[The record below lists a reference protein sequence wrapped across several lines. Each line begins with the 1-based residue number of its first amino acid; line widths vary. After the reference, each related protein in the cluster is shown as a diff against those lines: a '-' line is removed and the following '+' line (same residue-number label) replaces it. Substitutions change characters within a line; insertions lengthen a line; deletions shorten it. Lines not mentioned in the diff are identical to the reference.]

1 MINFRYHVVSILAV
15 FLALAIGTVMGASF
29 VGRGVIDNLQKRI
42 DIVQGRVDR
51 QRDENGRLQGEN
63 DRLNAYVEATQNFAV
78 ARTLVGVRTN
88 VVAERGTNTET
99 VDAQVTLLR
108 QGGSEVPGA
117 VWLEPAWALDSA
129 DAVQALRL
137 ATGLTNRSKPALR
150 AAAARLLG
158 QRLGSSAP
166 ETDDLLTKLVDA
178 KFITL
183 SGAAGTSAPNAA
195 DFTGPSTRVLEIGGP
210 GHPVPRDL
218 VPSVA
223 AGVLDA
229 SAPVAVGEVFVAS
242 DQGPDRAAWIDAI
255 ANADALRDRISTID
269 DLELVEGRVGTTLAL
284 SELGLG
290 TVGNYGIGR
299 AHQVPATLPTVPVA
313 K

>member
-29 VGRGVIDNLQKRI
+29 VGRGVIDRLQTRI
-42 DIVQGRVDR
+42 DRVQGNADT
-51 QRDENGRLQGEN
+51 QRDRNDRLQGEN
-63 DRLNAYVEATQNFAV
+63 DRLNAYVEATQNFTV
-78 ARTLVGVRTN
+78 ARSLVGVRSN

-99 VDAQVTLLR
+99 VDAQVALLR
-108 QGGSEVPGA
+108 QGLSTVPGV
-117 VWLEPAWALDSA
+117 VWLEPTWTLATAESA
-129 DAVQALRL
+129 QALRT

-158 QRLGSSAP
+158 QRLGSTAP
-166 ETDDLLTKLVDA
+166 ATDDLLTKLVDA

-183 SGAAGTSAPNAA
+183 SGAAGSNAPTAA

-210 GHPVPRDL
+210 GHPVPNDL

-223 AGVLDA
+223 AGALDA
-229 SAPVAVGEVFVAS
+229 SAPVAVGEAFVAS
-242 DQGPDRAAWIDAI
+242 EQGPDRAAWIDAI
-255 ANADALRDRISTID
+255 ANADGLRDKISTID
-269 DLELVEGRVGTTLAL
+269 DLELIEGRVGATLAL

-299 AHQVPATLPTVPVA
+299 DRQVPAKLPTVPVA